1 MKYFSLIILFLF
13 IIMGIWSVFVEPNIL
28 VVKKIV
34 LKDSNL
40 ADLKIVFASDFHIK
54 PYEKYRLT
62 KIVKRIN
69 RQNPDIVLLGG
80 DYVSGH
86 DASFTMSPE
95 KIASELRKIN
105 SKYGTVAVMGNHDG
119 WQGKYRIIKAL
130 ENNGITVLENS
141 VKNFGEFSVV
151 GVEDVQTGNPNIEK
165 AMEHAENNIIFL
177 THNPDIF
184 PKVPSSVKL
193 VLAGHLHGGQIMIP
207 GVKPVY
213 IPSEYGMKYLYG
225 LKEEN
230 GKTLYTSNGLGTSI
244 LPVRFNS
251 VPEIVVIEFSK

>member
-62 KIVKRIN
+62 KIVKKIN

-119 WQGKYRIIKAL
+119 WQGKYGIIKAL
-130 ENNGITVLENS
+130 ENAGITVLENS
-141 VKNFGEFSVV
+141 NKNFDRFTIV
-151 GVEDVQTGNPNIEK
+151 GIEDLQTGNPNIEK
-165 AMEHAENNIIFL
+165 ALKNADKNIILL
-177 THNPDIF
+177 THNPDMF
-184 PKVPSSVKL
+184 PLVPNNVRL
-193 VLAGHLHGGQIMIP
+193 VLAGHLHGGQIMISGITP
-207 GVKPVY
+207 AY
-213 IPSEYGMKYLYG
+213 IPSQYGMKYRYG
-225 LKEEN
+225 LIEEN